1 MGDEDGRWRLVQWTL
16 EDLEATQ
23 GSSSVRSAGLKSI
36 LSSGYVHDVHIDPQN
51 FVSAWVESDH
61 NMKRA
66 YLSRVHIGDH
76 RVISSTCTC
85 TTLDYKLCKHRYGL
99 LYACVILANDITEHP
114 KWLKRFPPYH
124 CWLDTITAY
133 IPCKS
138 FNDLRRFLLSELP
151 PEFER
156 QSTKKK
162 KQAGGRAA
170 KPLDTA
176 RLARQRPKDTRLV
189 GGAVGPR
196 ARRTPAHLKDY
207 ATPPP
212 SAATARRGPTTR

>member
-1 MGDEDGRWRLVQWTL
+1 MGDEDGRWRLVRWTL

-61 NMKRA
+61 NMK
-66 YLSRVHIGDH
+66 
-76 RVISSTCTC
+76 
-85 TTLDYKLCKHRYGL
+85 
-99 LYACVILANDITEHP
+99 
-114 KWLKRFPPYH
+114 
-124 CWLDTITAY
+124 
-133 IPCKS
+133 
-138 FNDLRRFLLSELP
+138 
-151 PEFER
+151 R